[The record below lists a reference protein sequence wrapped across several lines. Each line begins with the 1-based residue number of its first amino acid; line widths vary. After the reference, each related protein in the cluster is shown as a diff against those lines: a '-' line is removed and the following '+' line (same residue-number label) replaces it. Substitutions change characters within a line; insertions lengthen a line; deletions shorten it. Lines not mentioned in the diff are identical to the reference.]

1 MLTLTNTVLL
11 VVDVQGKLAHM
22 MDEKQRLFDNLQ
34 KIIEGAR
41 ILEIPIIVTE
51 QNPTGLGR
59 TIPEIAHLLTD
70 VQPISKINFSCCGNV
85 AFMQSLQALNR
96 QQILMTG
103 IETHICVYQTTM
115 GLLDL
120 GYEVQVV
127 VDAVASRTADNK
139 AIGLEKMKSAGA
151 SVTSTEMALYELL
164 QVADG
169 PQFKRILK
177 IVK

>member
-1 MLTLTNTVLL
+1 MLTLANTALL

-22 MDEKQRLFDNLQ
+22 MNEKQRLFDNLHT
-34 KIIEGAR
+34 IIEGAH
-41 ILEIPIIVTE
+41 ILEVPIIVTE
-51 QNPTGLGR
+51 QNPAGLGR

-70 VQPISKINFSCCGNV
+70 TQPISKISFSCCRNE
-85 AFMQSLQALNR
+85 AFMQALQALNR
-96 QQILMTG
+96 KQILMTG
-103 IETHICVYQTTM
+103 IETHICVYQTTLE
-115 GLLDL
+115 LLNL
-120 GYEVQVV
+120 GYDVQVV

-151 SVTSTEMALYELL
+151 NVTSTEMALYELL

-169 PQFKRILK
+169 LQFKRILK

>member
-1 MLTLTNTVLL
+1 MLTIANTILL
-11 VVDVQGKLAHM
+11 VVDVQGRLAHM
-22 MDEKQRLFDNLQ
+22 MDEKQRLFDNLHI
-34 KIIEGAR
+34 IIEGAR
-41 ILEIPIIVTE
+41 ILEVPIIVTE
-51 QNPTGLGR
+51 QNPAGLGR

-70 VQPISKINFSCCGNV
+70 TQPISKISFSCCGNE
-85 AFMQSLQALNR
+85 AFMQALQALNR
-96 QQILMTG
+96 KQILMTG
-103 IETHICVYQTTM
+103 IETHICVYQTTV
-115 GLLDL
+115 GLLNL

-127 VDAVASRTADNK
+127 ADAVGSRTAVNK

-151 SVTSTEMALYELL
+151 SVTCTEMALYELL